1 MFFESKSIVLVA
13 LRSEGNNL
21 KEMLNI
27 KKKQPLPLKL
37 GASCNCL
44 KKNNDIQIPHPV
56 VLEYF

>member
-27 KKKQPLPLKL
+27 KKKTTVTTEI
-37 GASCNCL
+37 GT
-44 KKNNDIQIPHPV
+44 
-56 VLEYF
+56 